1 MSETFHF
8 YIYRNFRGHNAFG
21 KCRGR
26 PNYKSVNGQTTNRVI
41 YDEEITEEQFNTADL
56 HDLYVQS
63 KYKKDKIAQVE
74 L

>member
-21 KCRGR
+21 KCRGK
-26 PNYKSVNGQTTNRVI
+26 PNYKTLSGAASPRII
-41 YDEEITEEQFNTADL
+41 YDEEITEEQFLNATFAEL
-56 HDLYVQS
+56 HTRS